1 MTRPHCPSIEQCHRM
16 MAAMEM
22 PDHIVAH
29 STQVSRV
36 ALWLCDA
43 INGVTPRLDRDLVQ
57 AAGLL
62 HDITKARSF
71 ATGENHAAS
80 GETYLAQHGFRRLG
94 RIVAQHVEL
103 DVFDPAG
110 SPTEAEVVNYADKR
124 VLHDRI
130 VSLDDRMAYILER
143 YGAADPSRRRR
154 IMALWQETRLLEGKL
169 FRPLACGPED
179 VEGLGP
185 VERLDKSG

>member
-1 MTRPHCPSIEQCHRM
+1 MTHPHCPTPDQCRRM
-16 MAAMEM
+16 MAAMDM
-22 PDHIVAH
+22 PAHIVAH

-43 INGVTPRLDRDLVQ
+43 INRVAPRLDRDLVQ

-71 ATGENHAAS
+71 STGENHAAS
-80 GETYLAQHGFRRLG
+80 GEIYLAQQGFGRVG
-94 RIVAQHVEL
+94 RIVAQHVKL

-110 SPTEAEVVNYADKR
+110 DPSEAEVVNYADKR

-130 VSLDDRMAYILER
+130 VSLDHRMAYILEI
-143 YGAADPSRRRR
+143 YGADDPSRQQR
-154 IMALWQETRLLEGKL
+154 ILGLWEETRRLEAKL
-169 FRPLACGPED
+169 FGELTCGPEA
-179 VEGLGP
+179 
-185 VERLDKSG
+185 VERLG

>member
-1 MTRPHCPSIEQCHRM
+1 MTNPRCPTVDQCHQM
-16 MAAMEM
+16 MTAMEM
-22 PDHIVAH
+22 PAHIVAH

-43 INGVTPRLDRDLVQ
+43 INALAPCLDRGLVQ
-57 AAGLL
+57 AASLL

-71 ATGENHAAS
+71 STGENHAAS
-80 GETYLAQHGFRRLG
+80 GEIYLARQGFRRVG
-94 RIVAQHVEL
+94 RIVAQHVKL

-130 VSLDDRMAYILER
+130 VPLDRRMAYILER
-143 YGAADPSRRRR
+143 YGAADPVRQQR
-154 IMALWQETRLLEGKL
+154 ILDLWEETRRLEIKL
-169 FRPLACGPED
+169 FRELACGPEA
-179 VEGLGP
+179 VEQLG
-185 VERLDKSG
+185 